1 MSNHRLLILDDY
13 TSSSTTLADWSRLT
27 SPPHSIELKVLNQAI
42 PPPQLVETLYP
53 YTMIHAMRERTK
65 LDRRTLEKLPNL
77 KFITTTGLKN
87 RGIDLE
93 FCKERGITVS
103 GTDSVETRSAS
114 GTVEQTWALI
124 LSLTRR
130 ILKEHQNLIKGSTEG
145 PDVWQTGVAVGVKGK
160 TLGLIGVGR
169 LGKQVAQV
177 GKAFGMRIVGWSPNL
192 TEERATEAGVELAE
206 SLEELLR
213 ISDIVS
219 LHIVLSDRT
228 RGMLGEKELKLM
240 KPTAYLVNTSRGPL
254 VDENALI
261 EALRNE
267 GIAGAGLDVFDLE
280 PLPTKHGLR
289 NLNNVV
295 LSPHMGYVETPQ
307 YEIWFEQTVENVEKF
322 LAGEPVRLL
331 Q

>member
-1 MSNHRLLILDDY
+1 MTNHKLLILDDY

-27 SPPHSIELKVLNQAI
+27 APPHSIEIKVLTEAI
-42 PPPQLVETLYP
+42 PPSQLVETLYP

-65 LDRRTLEKLPNL
+65 LDRSTLERLPNL
-77 KFITTTGLKN
+77 GFITTTGLKN

-93 FCKERGITVS
+93 ACKEMGITVS

-130 ILKEHQNLIKGSTEG
+130 IVKEHENLTKVSSDSSE
-145 PDVWQTGVAVGVKGK
+145 VWQTGVAVGLKGK

-177 GKAFGMRIVGWSPNL
+177 GKVFGMRVVAWSPNL
-192 TEERATEAGVELAE
+192 TEERAREAGVELAE
-206 SLEELLR
+206 SMEDLLR
-213 ISDIVS
+213 KSDIVS

-228 RGMLGEKELKLM
+228 RGMLGKKELELM

-254 VDENALI
+254 VDEEDLI
-261 EALRNE
+261 EALKK
-267 GIAGAGLDVFDLE
+267 GTIAGAGLDVFDLE
-280 PLPTKHGLR
+280 PLPTNHALR
-289 NLNNVV
+289 AVENVV

-307 YEIWFEQTVENVEKF
+307 YEIWFQQTVENVEKF
-322 LAGEPVRLL
+322 LKGEPVRVL